1 MNFKKLTSLALMT
14 CLSILLSSC
23 ATTQYLAS
31 KTAPNNLD
39 SLTQTKTQTLVS
51 DVLVAI
57 GKPTQ
62 KVQNYEDS
70 LVLVGKNH
78 SYFIEPNS
86 NDKKLFQQIFSQV
99 DLSNIYINQQDINA
113 EIQSSCRYKHGCGTV
128 ELSFRKEKAKLLA
141 NEEKTVKK
149 LGFQC
154 HEQTIT
160 AKNYLTCNNKV
171 AIGYTVI
178 SQVKNVHSLQ
188 HRFKKA
194 VNLTIVKKT
203 NLKNQSVK
211 KTGKQAVYY
220 TLYPVAVVID
230 IVTFPIQAILGLATI
245 DGSDWN

>member
-86 NDKKLFQQIFSQV
+86 NDKKLF
-99 DLSNIYINQQDINA
+99 IYINQQDINA

-188 HRFKKA
+188 HTFKKA

-203 NLKNQSVK
+203 NLKNQSI
-211 KTGKQAVYY
+211 TGKQAVYY
-220 TLYPVAVVID
+220 TLYPVAVVVD
-230 IVTFPIQAILGLATI
+230 IVTFPIQAILGLAMI